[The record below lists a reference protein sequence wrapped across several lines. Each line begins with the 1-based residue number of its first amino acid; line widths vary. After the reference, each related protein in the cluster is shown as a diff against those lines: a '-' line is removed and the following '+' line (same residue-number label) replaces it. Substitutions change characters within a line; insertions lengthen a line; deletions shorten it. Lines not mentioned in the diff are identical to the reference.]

1 MYLHGKRSVAF
12 AHGIAFTGKTSHT
25 RKSCSERLTSPDRWV
40 AFKWRT
46 RLCRMAESETCSKE
60 REDCYSGKSQTV
72 CVSR

>member
-12 AHGIAFTGKTSHT
+12 ACCIAFTGQTSHEQ
-25 RKSCSERLTSPDRWV
+25 KSRSERLTGPDRWV

-46 RLCRMAESETCSKE
+46 PLCRVAESETCSKE
-60 REDCYSGKSQTV
+60 REDCYSGKSHTV